1 MTSARQ
7 AVHGLNLVQG
17 SALRMDEVSS
27 ESVSLIVTSPPYFS
41 EETRERLRQPERAQT
56 DFEVVS
62 EDATAFALRLR
73 PAFTEMARSLR
84 PGGHLVVQT
93 KDLRYGGALIP
104 VSGLHRS
111 MAEAAGFRLVTRVL
125 WENAAEAPHHG
136 SRTRQAKRLSEN
148 HIFRTVDTEDFWIF
162 VKPGGPERRGE
173 ADSFDP
179 NAIDDLVSP
188 VWRISTARSWHP
200 EPSPP
205 AVVDR
210 LIRLL
215 SQPEDL
221 VLDPFAGSAT
231 ILRIAK
237 RLGRETMGYEI
248 DRAYWERALE
258 LTDE

>member
-1 MTSARQ
+1 MTNARET
-7 AVHGLNLVQG
+7 AHGLNLVQG

-41 EETRERLRQPERAQT
+41 DVTRERLRQPERAQT
-56 DFEVVS
+56 DFDVVS
-62 EDATAFALRLR
+62 EEATAFALRLR
-73 PAFTEMARSLR
+73 PAFTEMARTLQ

-111 MAEAAGFRLVTRVL
+111 MADAAGFRLVTRVL

-136 SRTRQAKRLSEN
+136 SRARQAKRLSGD

-162 VKPGGPERRGE
+162 VKPGGPERGGE
-173 ADSFDP
+173 ANSFDAD
-179 NAIDDLVSP
+179 AIDDLVSP
-188 VWRISTARSWHP
+188 LWRMSTSRSWHP

-215 SQPEDL
+215 SQPGDL
-221 VLDPFAGSAT
+221 VLDPFAGSGT
-231 ILRIAK
+231 ILRVAK
-237 RLGRETMGYEI
+237 RLRRETVGYEI

-258 LTDE
+258 LADE